1 VKYLSL
7 ILKNGIRNK
16 RRSILTI
23 ASVGVSL
30 CLLGVLLAVY
40 AVFYVSEAPPEQAL
54 RLVTRNKISLTVTMP
69 GYYRDQIAK
78 MPGVKHVM
86 TANWF
91 GGVYKDQRDPNN
103 FFARFGVEPERLL
116 LVRPEMIMPEDQ
128 RQAFVKERT
137 ACVLGKPLADKLG
150 IQLGQRI
157 QMKGDIYPVNLELIV
172 RGIFTGDINDEV
184 LYFNQEYLNELLPVA
199 RRSNAGSF
207 YVLADSLESANRL
220 GKQIDT
226 VYYNF
231 PVQTKTESEQAFS
244 LAFASSLGNIK
255 KFLLS
260 ICAAVMFTVLL
271 VSANTMAMSVRER
284 VKEVGVLKT
293 LGFTTEAVMGIILGE
308 AAVISFLGG
317 LVGCLLASFL
327 CVGLRGAGGFL
338 PQLKQAAI
346 TPGVAATTIGAALC
360 IGLISSFIPAWSAS
374 RTSIVDAL
382 KSNV

>member
-1 VKYLSL
+1 MKYLSL

-16 RRSILTI
+16 RRSLLTI

-40 AVFYVSEAPPEQAL
+40 SVFYVSEAPPDQAL

-78 MPGVKHVM
+78 LPGVKAIN
-86 TANWF
+86 TANWY

-103 FFARFGVEPERLL
+103 FFARFGVEPDRFLQVHNELRL
-116 LVRPEMIMPEDQ
+116 PEDQ
-128 RQAFVKERT
+128 KQAFIKERT
-137 ACVLGKPLADKLG
+137 ACIVGKALADKLG
-150 IQLGQRI
+150 FQLGQRI
-157 QMKGDIYPVNLELIV
+157 QLVGDIYPITLELIV
-172 RGIFTGDINDEV
+172 RGIYEADLNDET
-184 LYFNQEYLNELLPVA
+184 LYFNLDYLYELLPVT
-199 RRSNAGSF
+199 RRNNAGSF
-207 YVLADSLESANRL
+207 YVLADSLESAGRL
-220 GKQIDT
+220 GRQIDDM
-226 VYYNF
+226 YNNF

-255 KFLLS
+255 AFLLS

-284 VKEVGVLKT
+284 VKEVGVMKT
-293 LGFTTEAVMGIILGE
+293 LGFTKEAVLGIILGE

-317 LVGCLLASFL
+317 LVGCALASIL
-327 CVGLRGAGGFL
+327 CIGLKGASTYL

-346 TPGVAATTIGAALC
+346 TPGVAAVTLGAAMV
-360 IGLISSFIPAWSAS
+360 IGLISAFIPAYSAA

-382 KSNV
+382 KANV